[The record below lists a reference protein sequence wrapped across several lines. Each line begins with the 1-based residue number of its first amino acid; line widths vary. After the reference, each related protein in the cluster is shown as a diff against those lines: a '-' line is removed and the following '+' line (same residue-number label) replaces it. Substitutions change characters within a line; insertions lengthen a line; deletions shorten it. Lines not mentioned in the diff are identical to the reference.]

1 MKIKFFLTFLI
12 LLIIPM
18 NKGIC
23 DINCPTSCLNIIE
36 KENMFNKI
44 TGISFTSKKIAEAI
58 IEKEIN
64 EELESKIKADLE
76 IFNVRRLKRGEF
88 KSLTLQSKNIRYK
101 AFSMSDFYAQ
111 TICPYNH
118 IIYRKSRIYYP
129 DDLPFKYKGSITN
142 QDIQNTLNSKEFQ
155 NELKRLPANFVKTP
169 NVTLKNNKIYFNIPI
184 DTILGEIKIN
194 LHADIEVENNKIV
207 LKNISSSSLKGLLN
221 NNLIGQIIEKI
232 NPVNYEINALNTKYC
247 KIFITK
253 VKISDNIINTEGVF
267 TIKKNY
273 DGEK

>member
-1 MKIKFFLTFLI
+1 MKIKIFLISLI
-12 LLIIPM
+12 LLIISV

-23 DINCPTSCLNIIE
+23 DINCPSSCLNIIE
-36 KENMFNKI
+36 KENIFNKI

-76 IFNVRRLKRGEF
+76 IFNVKRLKKGEF

-111 TICPYNH
+111 TICPYNK
-118 IIYRKSRIYYP
+118 IVYKKSRIYYP

-142 QDIQNTLNSKEFQ
+142 EDIQNILNSKEFQ
-155 NELKRLPANFVKTP
+155 NEISRIPANLVKNP
-169 NVTLKNNKIYFNIPI
+169 SVTLKNNKLYFTIPI
-184 DTILGEIKIN
+184 VTILGKVKIN
-194 LHADIEVENNKIV
+194 LNADIEVENNKIV

-221 NNLIGQIIEKI
+221 NNIIRQIIDMI
-232 NPVNYEINALNTKYC
+232 NPVSYETNTLNTKYC

-253 VKISDNIINTEGVF
+253 AKISDNIINTEGVF